1 MKSTCYSFFL
11 FLLSLNVFPQEM
23 ATKRSSGFQ
32 INLQTMGMLVSNK
45 DEIDTTPAE
54 YAMLMSESQLF
65 GANLEVGYRF
75 DEYWIVGL
83 GTGYET
89 INKPSIDYVP
99 VYLSLRSSIGGER
112 IQAPIFR
119 LNFGTHFG
127 DLTKNGALL
136 RIAMGYRIPVFQTR
150 GLVFEGI
157 FTYQGLRKEFESLP
171 GEELKY
177 NMVGIG
183 VGIGLEL

>member
-99 VYLSLRSSIGGER
+99 VYLSLRSSIGDSK
-112 IQAPIFR
+112 INAPIFR
-119 LNFGTHFG
+119 LNIGTHFG
-127 DLTKNGALL
+127 DLSKNGILF
-136 RIAMGYRIPVFQTR
+136 RTAMGYRLPLMKEFCMNV
-150 GLVFEGI
+150 EGI
-157 FTYQGLRKEFESLP
+157 VSYQALRKEFDSQPEVVQY
-171 GEELKY
+171 Y
-177 NMVGIG
+177 NMLGFGIG
-183 VGIGLEL
+183 VGFEL